1 MILQLAVNHSHYTLT
16 WLTSPVRG
24 RVQGLVKK
32 KKKKVPII
40 SRYPSFKNHLDA
52 VAHTHPGPLLPWW
65 GLGQKGRNGSQSQF
79 KCLNT

>member
-32 KKKKVPII
+32 KKKRSLLLADIHHLKII
-40 SRYPSFKNHLDA
+40 
-52 VAHTHPGPLLPWW
+52 
-65 GLGQKGRNGSQSQF
+65 
-79 KCLNT
+79 